1 MLIYL
6 SHHILDVYLKLLIE
20 KDSKTTEK
28 KNVLT
33 LKNRKIQWFLSL
45 LQLISEART
54 RQWFSILLLQPLL
67 ATEDPKS
74 G

>member
-1 MLIYL
+1 MLFYL

>member
-45 LQLISEART
+45 LVN
-54 RQWFSILLLQPLL
+54 F
-67 ATEDPKS
+67 
-74 G
+74 